1 MPWFA
6 GKGMVR
12 DTYLTSGCQ
21 RYVSAGDKIKPTNTR
36 APWRTLGSV
45 TFTLLSPARPPG
57 DPMADLLAR
66 AREQGAVAVGDI
78 AVAIDSSDLPA
89 HALDGIVRMLT
100 AEGVEVVDA
109 APEEAEAPS
118 GGEPSE
124 ETRRPVTGD
133 LVRIYLREI
142 GRVPLLTAAEEVE
155 LAKAIE
161 AGLFAEE
168 KLARSAILSRPERL

>member
-36 APWRTLGSV
+36 APWRT
-45 TFTLLSPARPPG
+45 
-57 DPMADLLAR
+57 
-66 AREQGAVAVGDI
+66 QGAVAVGDI

-89 HALDGIVRMLT
+89 QELDGIVRMLA

-109 APEEAEAPS
+109 AHEDAEPTPSADQPEEA
-118 GGEPSE
+118 
-124 ETRRPVTGD
+124 RRPVTGD

-142 GRVPLLTAAEEVE
+142 GRVPLLTAE
-155 LAKAIE
+155 
-161 AGLFAEE
+161 G
-168 KLARSAILSRPERL
+168 